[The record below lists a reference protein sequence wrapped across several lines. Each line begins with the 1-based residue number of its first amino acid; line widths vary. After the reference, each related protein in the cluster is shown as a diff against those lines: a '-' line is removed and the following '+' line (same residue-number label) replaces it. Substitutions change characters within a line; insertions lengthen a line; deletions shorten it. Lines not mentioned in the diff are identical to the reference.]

1 MFLDNSVILSLIY
14 GCSLIKNVIIYYYYS
29 IIFHFFQFRVES
41 MMLRLAKNKNYV
53 AVSPSIKQRAEM
65 NAPQSLPLIME
76 PESKY

>member
-1 MFLDNSVILSLIY
+1 MYQYCIINSTY
-14 GCSLIKNVIIYYYYS
+14 
-29 IIFHFFQFRVES
+29 IFNQFRVES

-76 PESKY
+76 PESRYLLFFLVLYLFI